1 MTLSYLQGESQ
12 VYVFHL
18 LVEVGFLPFY
28 EQRLFELQLVFSS
41 CRVQDLDAVQ
51 CAGCS
56 ARLWTLQMSQNV
68 RKPVGKEVLKH
79 LVINFRYFHHRS
91 QTTPTRYM
99 ETTLCPSSCINDHIS
114 GKSQVLSSLIV
125 FNKLR
130 ETTLWEVFLLF
141 ITICSFQCI
150 HLPL

>member
-56 ARLWTLQMSQNV
+56 ARL
-68 RKPVGKEVLKH
+68 
-79 LVINFRYFHHRS
+79 
-91 QTTPTRYM
+91 
-99 ETTLCPSSCINDHIS
+99 
-114 GKSQVLSSLIV
+114 
-125 FNKLR
+125 
-130 ETTLWEVFLLF
+130 
-141 ITICSFQCI
+141 
-150 HLPL
+150 